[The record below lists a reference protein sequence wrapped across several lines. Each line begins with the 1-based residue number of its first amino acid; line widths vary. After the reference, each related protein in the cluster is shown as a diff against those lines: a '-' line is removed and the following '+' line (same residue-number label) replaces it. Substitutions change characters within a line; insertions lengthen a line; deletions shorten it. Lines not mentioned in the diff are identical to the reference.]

1 MSADPYIQAPS
12 DLQSFNRYAYVR
24 NNPLNKTD
32 PTGYSWWTKLRDKFI
47 KPMIA
52 AYLDIYCGG
61 CATILLNAYNASQ
74 VKDANGHRLGWK
86 GAFFSVGISLLGGAS
101 DNSIYQ
107 SGMNALSGCGMSAM
121 AGGSCKKGAVE
132 AVTNDNAG
140 PVIGGCINASRAG
153 QSCAVGAREGATS
166 ALGGWAARETAGAAH
181 NYLNSRGSASASASS
196 GSSASNG
203 GSTANGSNS
212 ISGSNLED
220 RITVA
225 GGTAEQQLEV
235 TQSVKRIG
243 ATDVGRELNSAIPTG
258 NITINIVP
266 GPNFTAEAT
275 LGPPYVTTVSTQF
288 VDRLVC
294 CYVGTKGDLSPFT
307 LDRILSHE
315 LGHHTGLADFGT
327 PNAMGN
333 VNKWENRIMRQVS
346 PPQPDRGN
354 YYLPPSFTDYKLF
367 KRRDER

>member
-12 DLQSFNRYAYVR
+12 DLQSFNRYGYVR

-32 PTGYSWWTKLRDKFI
+32 PSGYSWWTKLRDKFI

-107 SGMNALSGCGMSAM
+107 SGVNALSGCGMSAM

-132 AVTNDNAG
+132 AVTNDIAG

-181 NYLNSRGSASASASS
+181 NYLNSRGSGSGSGSGGSS
-196 GSSASNG
+196 GGGGGGDDETVLLAQASQ
-203 GSTANGSNS
+203 
-212 ISGSNLED
+212 
-220 RITVA
+220 A
-225 GGTAEQQLEV
+225 G
-235 TQSVKRIG
+235 RIG
-243 ATDVGRELNSAIPTG
+243 MGNQAGNAGIIYDNGMPVGTPSFEIPRWNAPSSFDIRSLIPLPIRIGWEWMMSVSGVDQPREPDLV
-258 NITINIVP
+258 IVP
-266 GPNFTAEAT
+266 EKDGNKIAQESGWNNAHEAK
-275 LGPPYVTTVSTQF
+275 
-288 VDRLVC
+288 
-294 CYVGTKGDLSPFT
+294 KGRGESKVNIYDDKKTGRKWLWNGKKGSGKE
-307 LDRILSHE
+307 E
-315 LGHHTGLADFGT
+315 L
-327 PNAMGN
+327 
-333 VNKWENRIMRQVS
+333 
-346 PPQPDRGN
+346 
-354 YYLPPSFTDYKLF
+354 
-367 KRRDER
+367 